1 MTKMSPKRDGRPAMR
16 APRALEHRAR
26 RTAESEATERR
37 GRTEGGECACGRGR
51 EREGRK
57 AAASRRAPQKKAGQG
72 ELSGQSAI
80 APAGANAPRV
90 LEGNQA
96 PRSNLV

>member
-1 MTKMSPKRDGRPAMR
+1 MSPKRDGRPAMR

-26 RTAESEATERR
+26 RAVRGARRSPKQRKGAEEPKAVNALA
-37 GRTEGGECACGRGR
+37 GAEG
-51 EREGRK
+51 EGRK
-57 AAASRRAPQKKAGQG
+57 AAASRRASQKKAGQG